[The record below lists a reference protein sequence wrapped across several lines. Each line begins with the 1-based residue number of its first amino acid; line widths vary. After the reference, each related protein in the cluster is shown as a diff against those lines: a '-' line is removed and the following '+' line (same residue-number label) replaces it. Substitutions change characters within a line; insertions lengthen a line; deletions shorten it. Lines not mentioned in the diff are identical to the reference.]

1 MKINQF
7 AFYSW
12 TVKWLSRKEWRNA
25 VHDKG
30 KILNRMNEF
39 CGIILKS
46 FTFRPS
52 EGIFKVMV

>member
-7 AFYSW
+7 AFYSS
-12 TVKWLSRKEWRNA
+12 TVKWLSRKEWKNA

-46 FTFRPS
+46 LRFEHLRGFSR
-52 EGIFKVMV
+52 